1 MHEEF
6 TFEDIAQGKQA
17 EEKFQ
22 STKDIINEVMAK
34 ANSNTSILF
43 MTAEGG
49 AIFVLNYANAAGLM
63 KMFLNLFNN
72 NADARTVAK
81 NADLLL
87 SKRGIEEAM
96 EIIATA
102 EHLSKS
108 AHDEDGTSDETIHSK
123 YKELIKNLQKNV
135 SQEAQK

>member
-6 TFEDIAQGKQA
+6 TFEDQAQGELA
-17 EEKFQ
+17 EQKFQ
-22 STKDIINEVMAK
+22 STKDIINKVMAQTS
-34 ANSNTSILF
+34 SNTSVLF

-49 AIFVLNYANAAGLM
+49 AVFVLNYANAAGLM
-63 KMFLNLFNN
+63 KMFLNLFNS
-72 NADARTVAK
+72 NADARTAAK
-81 NADLLL
+81 NAELLL

-108 AHDEDGTSDETIHSK
+108 THDQNDTSDKTIHDK
-123 YKELIKNLQKNV
+123 YKEIIKNLHKNV
-135 SQEAQK
+135 SQEEPK